1 MLRKIIPLTL
11 VLFILTASFST
22 SQAITL
28 DNSTLTD
35 IDSHWSENDI
45 TTLYRAGILNGSD
58 NLANPDENITRGEFT
73 ALIARTLE
81 LDNNLS
87 TPAFSDVGNENIF
100 FNEISA
106 AVSNGLVTGADDGK
120 FYPSSSITREEIMLI
135 ISRTLPKSAKKS
147 VSFSDISSDYAYI
160 SNLKAAVSSGII
172 SGYADGSFKPKNT
185 ATRAE
190 SASMLVRMLKASEG
204 TSDENVKNFS
214 KSYISSDIENL
225 QNNTANST
233 GAALTELSHRLSA
246 AQTIAQNGV
255 TVQKTLKD
263 LALTAFSNTGSLS
276 RCVYDGSI
284 TYSITYPDGTSEKK
298 TYDCTVS
305 ADIILRGGSPYVYC
319 YNVNLKKSG
328 KINLTWEVYSSA
340 PDYAPEGVN
349 VVSPSSFQIS
359 AEALNVDKT
368 ALFSNVNFFNSLT
381 YSYMDY
387 AKGNGY
393 DVWPMYKTDFSLSTS
408 HNFLNNAKARQT
420 ALELLVKYAS
430 KYKIDGINFDF
441 ENIYVADRALLTKHI
456 REVTLALHEMGLIT
470 SADVTRKELS
480 SSVWSMC
487 YDRDS
492 ISETVDYVMLMA
504 YDQYYAGS
512 PAAGSVA
519 GLSWTE
525 DTIKKTLAEV
535 PPDKLVLGIPLYMRL
550 WTVEKGKVT
559 SSKAISMQ
567 TAYKLIQENN
577 PTYEWIEKDGQYK
590 ISWKEGSKTYMFWLE
605 NSDTVK
611 SRIALV
617 SKYAL
622 AGVASWRR
630 GLEVQGIWSVILQNL

>member
-1 MLRKIIPLTL
+1 
-11 VLFILTASFST
+11 
-22 SQAITL
+22 
-28 DNSTLTD
+28 
-35 IDSHWSENDI
+35 
-45 TTLYRAGILNGSD
+45 
-58 NLANPDENITRGEFT
+58 
-73 ALIARTLE
+73 
-81 LDNNLS
+81 
-87 TPAFSDVGNENIF
+87 
-100 FNEISA
+100 
-106 AVSNGLVTGADDGK
+106 
-120 FYPSSSITREEIMLI
+120 
-135 ISRTLPKSAKKS
+135 
-147 VSFSDISSDYAYI
+147 
-160 SNLKAAVSSGII
+160 
-172 SGYADGSFKPKNT
+172 
-185 ATRAE
+185 
-190 SASMLVRMLKASEG
+190 
-204 TSDENVKNFS
+204 
-214 KSYISSDIENL
+214 
-225 QNNTANST
+225 
-233 GAALTELSHRLSA
+233 
-246 AQTIAQNGV
+246 
-255 TVQKTLKD
+255 
-263 LALTAFSNTGSLS
+263 
-276 RCVYDGSI
+276 
-284 TYSITYPDGTSEKK
+284 
-298 TYDCTVS
+298 
-305 ADIILRGGSPYVYC
+305 
-319 YNVNLKKSG
+319 
-328 KINLTWEVYSSA
+328 
-340 PDYAPEGVN
+340 
-349 VVSPSSFQIS
+349 
-359 AEALNVDKT
+359 
-368 ALFSNVNFFNSLT
+368 
-381 YSYMDY
+381 MDY

-441 ENIYVADRALLTKHI
+441 ENIYVADRAMLTKHI

-512 PAAGSVA
+512 PTAGSVA

-590 ISWKEGSKTYMFWLE
+590 ISWNEGSKTYMFWLE

-611 SRIALV
+611 SRVALA
-617 SKYAL
+617 SKYSL
-622 AGVASWRR
+622 SGVASWRR
-630 GLEVQGIWSVILQNL
+630 GLEVSQIWSVILQNL